1 MVSGVAGE
9 PGATFFSLTPD
20 RVLDAVEVGGLRCTG
35 RCLPLRA
42 FENRVYEV
50 ELEDERRLVVKFY
63 RPGRWPRET
72 ILDEHAFLADLT
84 AAEVP
89 AVAPIDLGTG
99 TTLSEIGGIYY
110 AAFPKVRGRSLDE
123 LDTENRRRIGRTIG
137 RMHAV
142 GASRDAPHRPRQD
155 VKRYISEPLE
165 VLLAGSFI
173 PEGLA
178 SRYRDVAVRI
188 GEVAAK
194 MLATARVQRIHGDL
208 HWGNI
213 LWTPDPLLVD
223 FDDCLVGPP
232 VQDIWLLARGKSDE
246 ARKLREDLLEGYE
259 LFREFDRSSLALC
272 EPLRAM
278 RIIYMGSDVH
288 DLPRARHRVL
298 RSGEHFEPSLLPVSI
313 DVQLRLFFRQHA
325 VQEHFCGAIARPHE
339 RTRRDEAETHDARGR
354 SRPSPRIPGDLPGR
368 RRISWGARSRLA
380 LGAFDSDP
388 PRVSSVREFETRAPA
403 EGRQVPAG
411 RPRPS
416 GHRHADRA
424 REQRG

>member
-9 PGATFFSLTPD
+9 PGATFFALTPD

-63 RPGRWPRET
+63 RPGRWSRET

-99 TTLSEIGGIYY
+99 ATLSEIEGIYY

-123 LDTENRRRIGRTIG
+123 LDAENRRRIGRTIG

-142 GASRDAPHRPRQD
+142 GASRDAPKRPRLD
-155 VKRYISEPLE
+155 VKRYIFEPLE
-165 VLLAGSFI
+165 VLMAGRFI

-178 SRYRDVAVRI
+178 PRYRDVAVRI
-188 GEVAAK
+188 AEAAAK
-194 MLATARVQRIHGDL
+194 VLATARVQRIHGDL

-223 FDDCLVGPP
+223 FDDSAVGPP
-232 VQDIWLLARGKSDE
+232 VQDLWLLARGNSEE
-246 ARKLREDLLEGYE
+246 ARKLREDVLEGYQ
-259 LFREFDRSSLALC
+259 LFREFDRSTLALC

-278 RIIYMGSDVH
+278 RIIHM
-288 DLPRARHRVL
+288 
-298 RSGEHFEPSLLPVSI
+298 SGW
-313 DVQLRLFFRQHA
+313 
-325 VQEHFCGAIARPHE
+325 IARRWDDPSFPPAFPMFRNHNYWNQE
-339 RTRRDEAETHDARGR
+339 YEELVQIAET
-354 SRPSPRIPGDLPGR
+354 L
-368 RRISWGARSRLA
+368 
-380 LGAFDSDP
+380 
-388 PRVSSVREFETRAPA
+388 
-403 EGRQVPAG
+403 
-411 RPRPS
+411 
-416 GHRHADRA
+416 
-424 REQRG
+424 

>member
-50 ELEDERRLVVKFY
+50 ELDDERRLVVKFY

-142 GASRDAPHRPRQD
+142 GAARDAPNRPRQD

-232 VQDIWLLARGKSDE
+232 VQDIWLLARGTSDE

-278 RIIYMGSDVH
+278 RIIYM
-288 DLPRARHRVL
+288 
-298 RSGEHFEPSLLPVSI
+298 SGW
-313 DVQLRLFFRQHA
+313 
-325 VQEHFCGAIARPHE
+325 IARRWSDPSFPPAFPMFRNHNYWNQE
-339 RTRRDEAETHDARGR
+339 YEELVQIAET
-354 SRPSPRIPGDLPGR
+354 
-368 RRISWGARSRLA
+368 
-380 LGAFDSDP
+380 LG
-388 PRVSSVREFETRAPA
+388 
-403 EGRQVPAG
+403 
-411 RPRPS
+411 
-416 GHRHADRA
+416 
-424 REQRG
+424 